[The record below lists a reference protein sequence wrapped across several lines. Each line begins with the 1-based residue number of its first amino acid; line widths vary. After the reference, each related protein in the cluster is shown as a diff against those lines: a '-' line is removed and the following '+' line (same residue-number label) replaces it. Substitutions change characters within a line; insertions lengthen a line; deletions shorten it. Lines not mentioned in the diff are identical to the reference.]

1 MRTMSGKS
9 LDNLITVCNRYKQ
22 KEFELLEFESRIS
35 TAAIPDRL
43 SKEFGKFL
51 DDFDNE
57 VERIRF
63 CELEESWE
71 KLGHQLADELIQ
83 AVEAEKERGY
93 SAYAEE

>member
-1 MRTMSGKS
+1 MGHGGHAIAVREAERERQASGEQRT
-9 LDNLITVCNRYKQ
+9 
-22 KEFELLEFESRIS
+22 
-35 TAAIPDRL
+35 APDRL

-63 CELEESWE
+63 CEREESWE
-71 KLGHQLADELIQ
+71 KLGHQLADELIK
-83 AVEAEKERGY
+83 AVEAEQKRGY